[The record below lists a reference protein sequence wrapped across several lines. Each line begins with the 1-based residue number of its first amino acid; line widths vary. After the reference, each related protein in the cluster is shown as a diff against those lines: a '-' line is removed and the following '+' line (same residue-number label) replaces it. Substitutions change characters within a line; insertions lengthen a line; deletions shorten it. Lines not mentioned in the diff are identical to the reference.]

1 MQIIHTTKQI
11 KFIARQNSLLR
22 SPWKP
27 WKKNST
33 TSSLA
38 AFLEHATFSGPRTF
52 RYNSRILNRGHVQT
66 WLLPRHVKP
75 ADLYCI
81 AVQPRTP
88 PTPPPPTP
96 SSKKIEQLSL
106 HGLNL
111 LADSETQPS
120 YLSPH
125 SEGVIFNLQN
135 TREQSVIIFPDE
147 IIKAIMNKT
156 ERYSLPILM
165 FSASKLISAYG

>member
-1 MQIIHTTKQI
+1 MQIIHRTKQI
-11 KFIARQNSLLR
+11 KFVARQNSVLR
-22 SPWKP
+22 LPWKP

-52 RYNSRILNRGHVQT
+52 RYNSTILSRGHVQT
-66 WLLPRHVKP
+66 WLLPRHVKL

-88 PTPPPPTP
+88 PPH
-96 SSKKIEQLSL
+96 SRHKRKIEQLSL

-111 LADSETQPS
+111 LADPETQPS

-135 TREQSVIIFPDE
+135 TREQSVIIFSDE
-147 IIKAIMNKT
+147 IIKTIMNKT

>member
-1 MQIIHTTKQI
+1 MQIIHRTKQI
-11 KFIARQNSLLR
+11 KFVARQNSVLR
-22 SPWKP
+22 LPWKP

-52 RYNSRILNRGHVQT
+52 RYNSRILSRGHVQT
-66 WLLPRHVKP
+66 WLLPRHVKLV
-75 ADLYCI
+75 DLYCI

-88 PTPPPPTP
+88 PPPPTP
-96 SSKKIEQLSL
+96 ATKKIEQLSL
-106 HGLNL
+106 HWLNL

-135 TREQSVIIFPDE
+135 TREQSVIIFSDE
-147 IIKAIMNKT
+147 IIKTIMNKT

>member
-1 MQIIHTTKQI
+1 MQLFLVLELSVIILQYSVGATSKLDYCHVMLSLQI
-11 KFIARQNSLLR
+11 CTALQCN
-22 SPWKP
+22 
-27 WKKNST
+27 
-33 TSSLA
+33 
-38 AFLEHATFSGPRTF
+38 LE
-52 RYNSRILNRGHVQT
+52 
-66 WLLPRHVKP
+66 LPP
-75 ADLYCI
+75 
-81 AVQPRTP
+81 
-88 PTPPPPTP
+88 PPPPTP
-96 SSKKIEQLSL
+96 ATKKIEQLSL

-135 TREQSVIIFPDE
+135 TREQSVIIFSDE
-147 IIKAIMNKT
+147 IIKTIMNKT

>member
-1 MQIIHTTKQI
+1 MQIIHRTKQI
-11 KFIARQNSLLR
+11 KFVARQNSVLGL
-22 SPWKP
+22 PWKP
-27 WKKNST
+27 WKKKST

-52 RYNSRILNRGHVQT
+52 RYNSTILSRGHVQT
-66 WLLPRHVKP
+66 WLLPRHVKL

-81 AVQPRTP
+81 AVQPRTS
-88 PTPPPPTP
+88 PPPTP
-96 SSKKIEQLSL
+96 ATKKIEQVSL

-111 LADSETQPS
+111 LADSETLPS

-135 TREQSVIIFPDE
+135 TREQSVIIFSDE
-147 IIKAIMNKT
+147 IIKTIMNKT

>member
-1 MQIIHTTKQI
+1 MQIIHRTKQI
-11 KFIARQNSLLR
+11 KFVARQNSVLGL
-22 SPWKP
+22 PWKP

-52 RYNSRILNRGHVQT
+52 RYNSTILSRGHIQT
-66 WLLPRHVKP
+66 WLLPRHVKL

-81 AVQPRTP
+81 AVQPITP
-88 PTPPPPTP
+88 PPPPTP
-96 SSKKIEQLSL
+96 ATKKIEQLSL
-106 HGLNL
+106 HGVNL
-111 LADSETQPS
+111 LADSETQPP

-135 TREQSVIIFPDE
+135 TREQSVIIFSDE
-147 IIKAIMNKT
+147 IIKTIMNKT

>member
-1 MQIIHTTKQI
+1 MQIIHRTKQI
-11 KFIARQNSLLR
+11 KFVARQNSVLR
-22 SPWKP
+22 LPWKP

-52 RYNSRILNRGHVQT
+52 RYNSTILSRGHVQT
-66 WLLPRHVKP
+66 WLLPRHVKL

-88 PTPPPPTP
+88 PPPPTP
-96 SSKKIEQLSL
+96 ATKKIEQLSL
-106 HGLNL
+106 HGVNL

-135 TREQSVIIFPDE
+135 TREQSVIIFSDE
-147 IIKAIMNKT
+147 IIKTIMNKT

>member
-1 MQIIHTTKQI
+1 MQLFLVLELSVIILQYSVGATSKLDYCHVMLSLQI
-11 KFIARQNSLLR
+11 YIALQCN
-22 SPWKP
+22 
-27 WKKNST
+27 
-33 TSSLA
+33 
-38 AFLEHATFSGPRTF
+38 LE
-52 RYNSRILNRGHVQT
+52 L
-66 WLLPRHVKP
+66 
-75 ADLYCI
+75 
-81 AVQPRTP
+81 
-88 PTPPPPTP
+88 PPPTP
-96 SSKKIEQLSL
+96 ATKKIEQLSL

-135 TREQSVIIFPDE
+135 TREQSVIIFSDE
-147 IIKAIMNKT
+147 IIKTIMNKT

>member
-1 MQIIHTTKQI
+1 MQIIHRTKQI
-11 KFIARQNSLLR
+11 KFVARQNSVLWL
-22 SPWKP
+22 PWKP

-66 WLLPRHVKP
+66 WLLPRHVKL

-81 AVQPRTP
+81 AVQPR
-88 PTPPPPTP
+88 PPPTP
-96 SSKKIEQLSL
+96 APKKIEQLSL

-135 TREQSVIIFPDE
+135 TREQSVIIFSDE
-147 IIKAIMNKT
+147 IIKTIMNKT

>member
-1 MQIIHTTKQI
+1 MQIIHRTKQI
-11 KFIARQNSLLR
+11 KFVARQNSVLR
-22 SPWKP
+22 LPWKP
-27 WKKNST
+27 WKENST

-52 RYNSRILNRGHVQT
+52 RYNSTILSRGHVQT
-66 WLLPRHVKP
+66 WLLPRHVKL

-88 PTPPPPTP
+88 PPPLTPAT
-96 SSKKIEQLSL
+96 KKIEQLSL

-111 LADSETQPS
+111 WADSETQPS

-135 TREQSVIIFPDE
+135 PREQSVIIFSDE
-147 IIKAIMNKT
+147 IIKTIMNKT

>member
-1 MQIIHTTKQI
+1 MQIIHRTKQI
-11 KFIARQNSLLR
+11 KFVARQNSVLR
-22 SPWKP
+22 LPWKP

-52 RYNSRILNRGHVQT
+52 RYNSTILSRGHVQT
-66 WLLPRHVKP
+66 WLLPRHVKL

-81 AVQPRTP
+81 AEQPRTP
-88 PTPPPPTP
+88 PPTTPAT
-96 SSKKIEQLSL
+96 KKIEQLSL
-106 HGLNL
+106 HRLNL

-135 TREQSVIIFPDE
+135 TREQSVIIFSDE
-147 IIKAIMNKT
+147 IIKTIMNKT

>member
-1 MQIIHTTKQI
+1 M
-11 KFIARQNSLLR
+11 
-22 SPWKP
+22 
-27 WKKNST
+27 
-33 TSSLA
+33 
-38 AFLEHATFSGPRTF
+38 
-52 RYNSRILNRGHVQT
+52 
-66 WLLPRHVKP
+66 PRHVKL

-88 PTPPPPTP
+88 APPPTP
-96 SSKKIEQLSL
+96 ATKKIEQLSL

-111 LADSETQPS
+111 LADPETQPS

-125 SEGVIFNLQN
+125 FEGVIFNLQN
-135 TREQSVIIFPDE
+135 TREQSVIIFSDE
-147 IIKAIMNKT
+147 IIKTIMNKT

>member
-1 MQIIHTTKQI
+1 MQIIHRTKQI
-11 KFIARQNSLLR
+11 KFVARQNSVLGL
-22 SPWKP
+22 PWKP

-52 RYNSRILNRGHVQT
+52 RYNSTILSRGHIQT
-66 WLLPRHVKP
+66 WLLPRHVKL

-88 PTPPPPTP
+88 PPPTP
-96 SSKKIEQLSL
+96 ATKKIEQLSL
-106 HGLNL
+106 HGVNL
-111 LADSETQPS
+111 LADSETQPP

-135 TREQSVIIFPDE
+135 TREQSVIIFSDE
-147 IIKAIMNKT
+147 IIKTIMNKT

>member
-1 MQIIHTTKQI
+1 MQIIHRTKQI
-11 KFIARQNSLLR
+11 KFVARQNSVLR
-22 SPWKP
+22 LPWKP

-52 RYNSRILNRGHVQT
+52 RYNSTILSRGHVQT
-66 WLLPRHVKP
+66 WLLPRHVKL

-81 AVQPRTP
+81 AVQPRTS
-88 PTPPPPTP
+88 T
-96 SSKKIEQLSL
+96 KKIEQLSL

-135 TREQSVIIFPDE
+135 TREQSVIIFSDE
-147 IIKAIMNKT
+147 IIKTIMNKT

>member
-1 MQIIHTTKQI
+1 MQIIHRTKQI
-11 KFIARQNSLLR
+11 KFVARQNSVLR
-22 SPWKP
+22 LPWKP

-52 RYNSRILNRGHVQT
+52 RYNSTILSRGHVQT
-66 WLLPRHVKP
+66 WLLPRHVKL

-88 PTPPPPTP
+88 PPPNPAT
-96 SSKKIEQLSL
+96 KKIEQLSL

-135 TREQSVIIFPDE
+135 TREQSVIIFSDE
-147 IIKAIMNKT
+147 IIKTIMNKT